1 MSMITEQVN
10 RLRRMADLV
19 VINLNHEKEA
29 PLSRE
34 LREAADTIEELAA
47 KAKSKMIIELKP
59 CPFCGGEGHLYVNEG
74 GVCVL
79 CLKCRAQSIKLSDL
93 YSSGRMAGNA
103 TIAAIE
109 AWNRRA

>member
-1 MSMITEQVN
+1 MSMRSEQARQLRECADYIHN
-10 RLRRMADLV
+10 RGSLDPIQAE
-19 VINLNHEKEA
+19 H
-29 PLSRE
+29 E

-47 KAKSKMIIELKP
+47 KAKPKMMTELKP
-59 CPFCGGEGHLYVNEG
+59 CPFCGGEGHLYANEG